1 MQKRI
6 LIAGA
11 TGVIGVR
18 LISILIGAGYD
29 IVGMTRSITKL
40 ELLTELGAT
49 PLLCDVYDR
58 KLLLKSV
65 LDFAPDIVMHQ
76 LTDLPDKSDLI
87 SSFVQANN
95 RIRTEGT
102 FNLVESVR
110 QLPKARIIA
119 QSVAWKL
126 PDSGEDVVKEH
137 EKMVLEIGGTVLR
150 YGRFYGPG
158 TYFVNDLP
166 ENPRIHI
173 DEAALSTLLAINTK
187 SGIVTI
193 SE

>member
-76 LTDLPDKSDLI
+76 LTDLPDESDLI
-87 SSFVQANN
+87 PSFVQANN

>member
-18 LISILIGAGYD
+18 LIPILIGAGYD

-40 ELLTELGAT
+40 ELLRELGAT

-126 PDSGEDVVKEH
+126 PDRGEDVVKDH
-137 EKMVLEIGGTVLR
+137 EKMVLEIGGTVLC

>member
-18 LISILIGAGYD
+18 LIPILIGAGYD

-40 ELLTELGAT
+40 ELLRELGAT

-76 LTDLPDKSDLI
+76 LTDLPDESDLI
-87 SSFVQANN
+87 PSFVQANN

>member
-40 ELLTELGAT
+40 DLLTELGAT

-76 LTDLPDKSDLI
+76 LTDLPDESDLTP
-87 SSFVQANN
+87 SFVQANN

>member
-18 LISILIGAGYD
+18 LIPILIGAGYD

-40 ELLTELGAT
+40 ELLRELGAT

-76 LTDLPDKSDLI
+76 LTDLPDESDLI
-87 SSFVQANN
+87 PSFVQANN

-110 QLPKARIIA
+110 QLPKARLIA

>member
-18 LISILIGAGYD
+18 LIPILIGAGYD

-40 ELLTELGAT
+40 ELLRELGAT

-137 EKMVLEIGGTVLR
+137 EKMVLEIGGTVLC